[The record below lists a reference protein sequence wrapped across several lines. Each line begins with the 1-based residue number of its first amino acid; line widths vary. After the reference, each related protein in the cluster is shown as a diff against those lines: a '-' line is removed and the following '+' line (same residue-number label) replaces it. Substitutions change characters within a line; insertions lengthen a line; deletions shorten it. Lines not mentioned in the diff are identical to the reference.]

1 MRGAD
6 IAGAVGLSA
15 FVLSSPALAVDCDG
29 LRSTKIADT
38 RIISAE
44 AIPAGELTTADKV
57 TRKDMPAFCRVVAS
71 VKDAP
76 DTDVRVELW
85 LPNDQW
91 KGVFHVNGNGG
102 YAGVLAY
109 NYGAMEAAIKR
120 GYATAETDLG
130 TAPATPLN
138 GDALVGHPAKWKD
151 WGLLGTHEAAVAGK
165 EIAKAFYGADAK
177 RSYYTGCSTGGQQGL
192 IEAEYFPE
200 DFDGIL
206 AGAPVV
212 NRTWGHAVAVTS
224 YQAANLKP
232 GHKLSD
238 ANLALLSKSAI
249 AACGAKGNGLKSDPF
264 IGDPLACDFDPAD
277 LTCKGAAAD
286 DCLTP
291 EQVETAKA
299 IYLGPADKNG
309 KPLFYG
315 ELPGSE
321 SGIFNWGFLEAPGN
335 APGEPGFDGLF
346 KWVFGPSWDWRT
358 FDVERDMVKVDAVLG
373 PVLNGAVTGDVTRFR
388 DRGGKLIL
396 FQGWADPIV
405 PIGQTINFYRDLWTK
420 FGGEE
425 KTKEFARLFMVP
437 GMGHCGFGTGPNR
450 FDSAA
455 FGGAQPPS
463 LDPEHDM
470 FTALSHWVE
479 DGVGA
484 GSSHRDE
491 IRWGRCVKGDRDAAA
506 PLPLSATRL
515 VQRRRRFRRCRE
527 FRLRRRQ
534 EVKFRT
540 RIGLDP
546 AHSDRPESVVSPRD
560 EQTVQQGGS

>member
-1 MRGAD
+1 MRKGD
-6 IAGAVGLSA
+6 IAAAVGLSA
-15 FVLSSPALAVDCDG
+15 FALSSPALAVDCDG
-29 LRSTKIADT
+29 LRSAKIADT
-38 RIISAE
+38 TIISAE
-44 AIPAGELTTADKV
+44 AVPAGDLTTADKV
-57 TRKDMPAFCRVVAS
+57 TRKDMPAFCRVFAS

-76 DTDVRVELW
+76 DSDVRVELW
-85 LPNDQW
+85 MPNDGW

-120 GYATAETDLG
+120 GYASAMTDLG
-130 TAPATPLN
+130 MAPATPLD
-138 GDALVGHPAKWKD
+138 GDALVGHPDKWKD
-151 WGLLGTHEAAVAGK
+151 WGMLGTHEAAVAGK
-165 EIAKAFYGADAK
+165 EIAKAFYGADPK

-212 NRTWGHAVAVTS
+212 SRTWGHAVAVTS
-224 YQAANLKP
+224 FQAANLKP

-238 ANLALLSKSAI
+238 ANLALLTKSAV
-249 AACGAKGNGLKSDPF
+249 AACGAKSNGLKSDPF
-264 IGDPLACDFDPAD
+264 IADPLACDFDPAA
-277 LTCKGAAAD
+277 LTCKGAAAE

-309 KPLFYG
+309 KALFYG
-315 ELPGSE
+315 EQPGAE
-321 SGIFNWGFLEAPGN
+321 AGVFNWGFIEAPGN

-346 KWVFGPSWDWRT
+346 KWVFGSNWDWRT
-358 FDVERDMVKVDAVLG
+358 FDTESDMKKVDAALG
-373 PVLNGAVTGDVTRFR
+373 PALNGAATGDVTKFH

-405 PIGQTINFYRDLWTK
+405 PIGQTIDFYNGLTSK
-420 FGGEE
+420 FCGEE
-425 KTKEFARLFMVP
+425 KTQEFARLFMAP

-455 FGGAQPPS
+455 FGGAQPPA

-470 FTALSHWVE
+470 FTALQHWVE
-479 DGVGA
+479 DGVAPAQVIATKFVDGDA
-484 GSSHRDE
+484 SKGIEMQRPLCPYPQ
-491 IRWGRCVKGDRDAAA
+491 RAWYKGDGDVNSAANFVC
-506 PLPLSATRL
+506 S
-515 VQRRRRFRRCRE
+515 
-527 FRLRRRQ
+527 
-534 EVKFRT
+534 
-540 RIGLDP
+540 IG
-546 AHSDRPESVVSPRD
+546 SPK
-560 EQTVQQGGS
+560 

>member
-1 MRGAD
+1 MRKAD
-6 IAGAVGLSA
+6 IAAAVGLSA
-15 FVLSSPALAVDCDG
+15 FALSSPALAVDCDG
-29 LRSTKIADT
+29 LRSAKIADT
-38 RIISAE
+38 TIISAE
-44 AIPAGELTTADKV
+44 AVPTGDLTTADKV

-76 DTDVRVELW
+76 DSDVRVELW
-85 LPNDQW
+85 MPNDRW

-138 GDALVGHPAKWKD
+138 GDVLVGHPDKWKD

-232 GHKLSD
+232 AHRLSD

-286 DCLTP
+286 DCLTA
-291 EQVETAKA
+291 EQGETAKA

-346 KWVFGPSWDWRT
+346 KWVFGPNWDWRT
-358 FDVERDMVKVDAVLG
+358 FDVEQDMVKVDAALG
-373 PVLNGAVTGDVTRFR
+373 PVLNGAVTGDVTKFL

-396 FQGWADPIV
+396 FQGWSDPIV
-405 PIGQTINFYRDLWTK
+405 PIGQTINFYKDLLTK

-455 FGGAQPPS
+455 FGGAQPPA

-479 DGVGA
+479 DGVAPAQVIATKFVGGDA
-484 GSSHRDE
+484 SKGIEMQRPLCPYPQ
-491 IRWGRCVKGDRDAAA
+491 RAWYKGDGDTSAAA
-506 PLPLSATRL
+506 NFACA
-515 VQRRRRFRRCRE
+515 VD
-527 FRLRRRQ
+527 
-534 EVKFRT
+534 KK
-540 RIGLDP
+540 
-546 AHSDRPESVVSPRD
+546 
-560 EQTVQQGGS
+560 